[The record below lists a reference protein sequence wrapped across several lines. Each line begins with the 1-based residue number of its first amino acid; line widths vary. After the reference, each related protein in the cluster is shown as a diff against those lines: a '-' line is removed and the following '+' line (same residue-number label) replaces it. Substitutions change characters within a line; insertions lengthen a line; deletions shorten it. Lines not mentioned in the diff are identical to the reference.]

1 MGVVKQG
8 QGSIAMIGVSP
19 QAMLYRHST
28 CSHIIQTCIEGIT
41 GVDPHIGG
49 DALHRMCYDALQP
62 SWNEWSKGY
71 HVPLERTT
79 LRGVSVYAPIAG
91 KARQEP
97 ANERD
102 AIFDQFMT
110 TRKNG
115 QVFKP
120 RQIDLAVIID
130 DNDFQCAEDRR
141 EEILNLDENY
151 RATKSQVRG
160 WLYSYRV
167 YTYNSLL
174 NYRLPALDV
183 SQRC

>member
-1 MGVVKQG
+1 
-8 QGSIAMIGVSP
+8 
-19 QAMLYRHST
+19 MLYRHSMY
-28 CSHIIQTCIEGIT
+28 SHIIQTCIEGIT

-49 DALHRMCYDALQP
+49 DALHCMCYNVLQL

-71 HVPLERTT
+71 HVLLERTM
-79 LRGVSVYAPIAG
+79 LWGVSVYAPIAR

-110 TRKNG
+110 THKNG

-120 RQIDLAVIID
+120 HQIDLAMIID

-151 RATKSQVRG
+151 HATKSQVHG
-160 WLYSYRV
+160 WLYSYHV

-174 NYRLPALDV
+174 NYRLLALDV